1 MKSVLFFSLLIAT
14 FNIATVSGSE
24 SDVYYNKAHT
34 NEFINEFFTLHSE
47 LSTVDSFI
55 YLAKKDKDNNTETY
69 VSKNMKPSL
78 SSFYTPMAVSCNE
91 TEDEVCTTKTKNGRI
106 IEQSCK
112 CVKKTSGGIGG
123 F

>member
-1 MKSVLFFSLLIAT
+1 MKSMLFLSLLITT
-14 FNIATVSGSE
+14 FNVVTLSASE

-47 LSTVDSFI
+47 LRIADSFI
-55 YLAKKDKDNNTETY
+55 YLAKKDKESNTEIY

-78 SSFYTPMAVSCNE
+78 TPFFTPMAVSCNE
-91 TEDEVCTTKTKNGRI
+91 NEDEVSTTTTLNGRI

-112 CVKKTSGGIGG
+112 CVNKKIMN
-123 F
+123 